1 MLRRFGV
8 MMRNPKSLTRRSFL
22 LGMGTAPGW
31 GWSSLASGGQKY
43 LALDSRIIDRKE
55 GVRLSLGAVRKDP
68 HNPLFIEDRPWEA
81 RFDNLYANVLFDEQ
95 EKTFK
100 CWYNPFIPAF
110 TGMPARRDM
119 GVCYAVSQDGLA
131 WTKPELGIIEI
142 GASTKNN
149 LVGRGAHGTG
159 VFRDSRDPDPARR
172 YKMFFKA
179 HPPGLVYPVPYRGL
193 SVPFAARFSPDGVH
207 WSEDVE
213 LPGIDASGDT
223 HNNAFWAPELNKYV
237 GITRM
242 RAPGWGRIVGRTES
256 ADFLHWTK
264 AVEALR
270 SLPEESVHRQVYAMP
285 VFRYANVYLGLAMM
299 FDTDT
304 GVVDCELTW
313 SPDTVRWERVCPR
326 TPLIPRGPQGSYDSG
341 CIFAAAY
348 PISYQGE
355 LRLYYGGSN
364 GTHGSR
370 RDGFFCLAR
379 LRPDGFAGLEPA
391 EPGTKG
397 TVITQPLRCS
407 GRQLRVSADAA
418 GGSMRVGILDD
429 DRFRLERCEPVRAD
443 VTDAPVRW
451 RGGQSLVPLKGRDI
465 RLQVELRSAKL
476 YSLGFSD

>member
-1 MLRRFGV
+1 
-8 MMRNPKSLTRRSFL
+8 
-22 LGMGTAPGW
+22 MGTAPGW
-31 GWSSLASGGQKY
+31 GWFSVAPGGQKY

-55 GVRLSLGAVRKDP
+55 GVRLSLGAVHKDP
-68 HNPLFIEDRPWEA
+68 HNPLFIADKPWEP

-100 CWYNPFIPAF
+100 CWYNPFIQDEVF
-110 TGMPARRDM
+110 TSTPKSKRVSPYRPGKREM
-119 GVCYAVSQDGLA
+119 GVCYAVSRDGLA
-131 WTKPELGIIEI
+131 WTKPELGIIEF
-142 GASTKNN
+142 GGSTQNN
-149 LVGRGAHGTG
+149 LVGLAAHGVG
-159 VFRDSRDPDPARR
+159 VFRDPRDPDPARR

-179 HPPGLVYPVPYRGL
+179 HPPGLLSLVQQRG
-193 SVPFAARFSPDGVH
+193 SSGQFAARFSPDGVH
-207 WSEDVE
+207 WSEHVE
-213 LPGIDASGDT
+213 LPGIDAPGDT

-341 CIFAAAY
+341 CIYAAAY
-348 PISYQGE
+348 PVSYQGE
-355 LRLYYGGSN
+355 LRLYYAGSN
-364 GTHGSR
+364 GTHGSW

-407 GRQLRVSADAA
+407 GKQLRVSADAA